1 MRAEIIKA
9 IDAGGP
15 LLVPSFAVERT
26 QELLVDPFLLMRDGG
41 IPQFPI
47 FVDSPLATRASRV
60 FEQHADE
67 IEHGDIL
74 RRALNASH
82 IRFTETVEQSKAIN
96 RLIEAALPLRRYIDH
111 SHR

>member
-1 MRAEIIKA
+1 
-9 IDAGGP
+9 
-15 LLVPSFAVERT
+15 
-26 QELLVDPFLLMRDGG
+26 MRDGG
-41 IPQFPI
+41 IPEFPI